1 MRVWEALRV
10 LNGPCLFL
18 ISDRHSAVQ
27 ELKFE
32 HILIIM
38 HLFQNL
44 ARITLVI
51 VFGCV
56 KFAFGLPVSS
66 GVMSELGNHLVSPAP
81 PTMIRST
88 PDPMDTAHVPSLVQL
103 DTAMVQMRQKNE
115 YALQLR
121 KFSKP
126 YGEKLNQEGGNPRRE
141 LRKFR
146 YTGCGA
152 CGDSSWN
159 TPKVAT
165 LFPWFLYTA
174 YQIIFRGRMYW
185 VIRWPYGGTLFI
197 NFTQSCICHIFAPI
211 DERGRAKGVKEME
224 GHRGY

>member
-1 MRVWEALRV
+1 MPKRVSSIQIYKLMRVWEALRV

-103 DTAMVQMRQKNE
+103 DTAMVQMRQKKRICP
-115 YALQLR
+115 AA
-121 KFSKP
+121 
-126 YGEKLNQEGGNPRRE
+126 EKVLKTIWREVEPRRW
-141 LRKFR
+141 K
-146 YTGCGA
+146 
-152 CGDSSWN
+152 SSKRA
-159 TPKVAT
+159 PKV
-165 LFPWFLYTA
+165 
-174 YQIIFRGRMYW
+174 QIHW
-185 VIRWPYGGTLFI
+185 LWCLWW
-197 NFTQSCICHIFAPI
+197 
-211 DERGRAKGVKEME
+211 
-224 GHRGY
+224 

>member
-1 MRVWEALRV
+1 MSSSHLDFRFQVGSCPNLEIILCLRLRPLWFV
-10 LNGPCLFL
+10 RHLTPWTQLMFHPLFNWTQQWFKC
-18 ISDRHSAVQ
+18 A
-27 ELKFE
+27 K
-32 HILIIM
+32 
-38 HLFQNL
+38 
-44 ARITLVI
+44 
-51 VFGCV
+51 
-56 KFAFGLPVSS
+56 
-66 GVMSELGNHLVSPAP
+66 
-81 PTMIRST
+81 
-88 PDPMDTAHVPSLVQL
+88 
-103 DTAMVQMRQKNE
+103 KNE
-115 YALQLR
+115 YARQLR

-185 VIRWPYGGTLFI
+185 VICWPYGGTLFI
-197 NFTQSCICHIFAPI
+197 NFTQLCICHIFAPI
-211 DERGRAKGVKEME
+211 DKRGRAKGVKEME